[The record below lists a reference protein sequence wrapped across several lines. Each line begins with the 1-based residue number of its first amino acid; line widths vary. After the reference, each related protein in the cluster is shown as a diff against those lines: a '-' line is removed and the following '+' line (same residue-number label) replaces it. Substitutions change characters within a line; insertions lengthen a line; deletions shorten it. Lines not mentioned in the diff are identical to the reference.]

1 MRALIRSPVLAFTCA
16 GDGRRGHCVAP
27 PGGKEQPARAPP
39 PPPPDGRAGGRAS
52 CLGDAE
58 GLDGVEAV
66 VRGPHQHLQRLPD
79 VHPARAR
86 ARVGEV
92 SIDGE
97 EGVRRRGGSDGG
109 KWMWIGTVFLAR
121 ERVTI

>member
-86 ARVGEV
+86 ALVLERLVLMGRRACGDEA
-92 SIDGE
+92 GPME
-97 EGVRRRGGSDGG
+97 ENGCGSG
-109 KWMWIGTVFLAR
+109 R
-121 ERVTI
+121 SS